1 MAKAAKSKV
10 TKNTGATRNA
20 TAATTPLLPESMS
33 LFLRRLLWRA
43 MGLTIGLAG
52 IFIVVSV
59 YSYDPADPTFNKVTD
74 AVPLNL
80 LGIMGA
86 HTADLL
92 LQTLGLASYALA
104 LPLLTWCWR
113 ILRLRT
119 LPWFWVNI
127 TLIPIAL
134 VFLSAAF
141 GAPSPDPTWP
151 INSGYGGFMGQW
163 IYQLANTLSAL
174 MGLTLPTWAFVII
187 FTALGLPALG
197 GTLGL
202 SALEWQILKERVV
215 AITRWIIST
224 IGWALYNGWHWIA
237 TRMEGDEIE
246 ESFDDDGRPAVVRK
260 RKKRTPPSKPA
271 PILKKRITPKAKTA
285 KGSRETKERQRTFD
299 LGDGSDFKLPP
310 IDILSSP
317 PKDNSAYRLS
327 SEALEANA
335 RMLETVLEDFGV
347 QGDIINVRPGP
358 VVTLYELEP
367 APGVKAARVIGL
379 ADDVARSM
387 SAISAR
393 VAVVP
398 GRNVIGIE
406 LPNTKRETVA
416 LREMISSVA
425 FEKTRAKLPL
435 MLGKDIGGE
444 PVVADLSGMP
454 HLLMAGTTGAG
465 KSVGIN
471 VMILS
476 LLYAMTPKQVRFIM
490 VDPKQ
495 LELSIYD
502 GIPHLLTPVVTEAK
516 KAVVALKWAVR
527 EMETRYANMAKL
539 GVRNL
544 AAYNKR
550 VEEAQASGEKLTRT
564 IQTGFDP
571 ENGQPIYED
580 QEFDFESL
588 PLIVVIIDEMA
599 DLMIVAGKDVEATVQ
614 RLAQMARAAG
624 IHVVMAT
631 QRPSVDVITGTIKAN
646 FPTRISFRVTSKIDS
661 RTILGEMGAEQ
672 LLGMGDMLYMAGG
685 TQVTRVHG
693 AFVSDEEVEEVVKFV
708 KAQGAPEYVKS
719 VTEEPE
725 EGFDSPFIPNSGG
738 GGSNSGNEL
747 YDKAV
752 DIILRDRKVSTSY
765 VQRRLKIG
773 YNRAAT
779 LIEEME
785 ENGVISAPNHAGKRE
800 VLVPNREEEF

>member
-10 TKNTGATRNA
+10 TNKTGAARNK
-20 TAATTPLLPESMS
+20 AADSAPLLPESMS
-33 LFLRRLLWRA
+33 LFLRRLLWRL
-43 MGLTIGLAG
+43 MGLVIGAIG
-52 IFIVVSV
+52 VFIVVSL
-59 YSYDPADPTFNKVTD
+59 YSYNPEDPTFNKVTD
-74 AVPLNL
+74 AVPTNL
-80 LGIMGA
+80 LGVMGA

-92 LQTLGLASYALA
+92 LQSLGLASYALA
-104 LPLLTWCWR
+104 LPFFTWCWR
-113 ILRLRT
+113 ILRLRS

-134 VFLSAAF
+134 MLLSSAF
-141 GAPSPDPTWP
+141 GVPSPDASWP

-163 IYQLANTLSAL
+163 VYLQANTLSAL
-174 MGLTLPTWAFVII
+174 MGLTLPTWAFIVI
-187 FTALGLPALG
+187 FAALGIPALG

-202 SALEWQILKERVV
+202 SRLEWQIFRERAV
-215 AITRWIIST
+215 AITSWGIST
-224 IGWALYNGWHWIA
+224 IAWALYNGWHWVA
-237 TRMEGDEIE
+237 TRLEGDEIE

-260 RKKRTPPSKPA
+260 RKKRIPPSKPA
-271 PILKKRITPKAKTA
+271 PLLKKRISPKAKTQ
-285 KGSRETKERQRTFD
+285 KGKRETKERQRTLD

-310 IDILSSP
+310 IDILSVP
-317 PKDNSAYRLS
+317 PKDNSGNRLS
-327 SEALEANA
+327 SEALDANA

-387 SAISAR
+387 SAVSAR

-406 LPNTKRETVA
+406 LPNTKREMVA
-416 LREMISSVA
+416 LREMISSAA

-444 PVVADLSGMP
+444 PVVADLSSMP

-527 EMETRYANMAKL
+527 EMETL
-539 GVRNL
+539 
-544 AAYNKR
+544 
-550 VEEAQASGEKLTRT
+550 
-564 IQTGFDP
+564 F
-571 ENGQPIYED
+571 
-580 QEFDFESL
+580 
-588 PLIVVIIDEMA
+588 
-599 DLMIVAGKDVEATVQ
+599 
-614 RLAQMARAAG
+614 
-624 IHVVMAT
+624 
-631 QRPSVDVITGTIKAN
+631 
-646 FPTRISFRVTSKIDS
+646 
-661 RTILGEMGAEQ
+661 
-672 LLGMGDMLYMAGG
+672 
-685 TQVTRVHG
+685 
-693 AFVSDEEVEEVVKFV
+693 
-708 KAQGAPEYVKS
+708 
-719 VTEEPE
+719 
-725 EGFDSPFIPNSGG
+725 
-738 GGSNSGNEL
+738 
-747 YDKAV
+747 
-752 DIILRDRKVSTSY
+752 
-765 VQRRLKIG
+765 
-773 YNRAAT
+773 
-779 LIEEME
+779 
-785 ENGVISAPNHAGKRE
+785 
-800 VLVPNREEEF
+800 

>member
-1 MAKAAKSKV
+1 MAKAAKKKV
-10 TKNTGATRNA
+10 VRKTAKMTADNA
-20 TAATTPLLPESMS
+20 PLLPESMS
-33 LFLRRLLWRA
+33 LFLRRLAWRG
-43 MGLTIGLAG
+43 MGLLIGLFG
-52 IFIVVSV
+52 IFILLSL
-59 YSYDPADPTFNKVTD
+59 YSYNVADPNFNTETD
-74 AVPLNL
+74 AVPLNW
-80 LGIMGA
+80 MGLVGA
-86 HTADLL
+86 RVADVL
-92 LQTLGLASYALA
+92 LQTLGLAAYGIT
-104 LPLLTWCWR
+104 LPLFTWCWR
-113 ILRLRT
+113 IMRLRS
-119 LPWFWVNI
+119 LPWFWINI

-141 GAPSPDPTWP
+141 GAPTPDLEWP
-151 INSGYGGFMGQW
+151 IKAGYGGFMGQW
-163 IYQLANTLSAL
+163 VNLQANTLFVL
-174 MGLTLPTWAFVII
+174 MGLILPIWSYIVL
-187 FTALGLPALG
+187 FTILAVPALG

-202 SALEWQILKERVV
+202 SRPEWAMLWERSI

-237 TRMEGDEIE
+237 AKFEGDEIE

-260 RKKRTPPSKPA
+260 RKKRKIVTRPA
-271 PILKKRITPKAKTA
+271 PVLKKRVQPKAKTK
-285 KGSRETKERQRTFD
+285 KGTRETKERQRTMDF
-299 LGDGSDFKLPP
+299 GDGSDYKLPP
-310 IDILSSP
+310 IGILTEP
-317 PKDNSAYRLS
+317 PGDNNAYRLGPD
-327 SEALEANA
+327 ALEANA
-335 RMLETVLEDFGV
+335 RMLETVLDDFGV
-347 QGDIINVRPGP
+347 KGEIINVRPGP

-406 LPNTKRETVA
+406 LPNTRREMVA

-425 FEKTRAKLPL
+425 FEKSRAKLPL

-444 PVVADLSGMP
+444 PVIADLAGMP

-476 LLYAMTPKQVRFIM
+476 LLYCMTPKQVRFIM

-495 LELSIYD
+495 LELSVYD

-527 EMETRYANMAKL
+527 EMETRYANMSKL

-550 VEEAQASGEKLTRT
+550 VDEAVKSGEKLTRT

-571 ENGQPIYED
+571 ETGQPQYED

-599 DLMIVAGKDVEATVQ
+599 DLMLVAGKDVEATVQ

-624 IHVVMAT
+624 IHVIMAT

-685 TQVTRVHG
+685 GQVTRVHG
-693 AFVSDEEVEEVVKFV
+693 AFVDDDEVEEVVKFV
-708 KAQGAPEYVKS
+708 KAQGAPDYVSS

-725 EGFDSPFIPNSGG
+725 EGFDSPFIPGPSGG
-738 GGSNSGNEL
+738 GSSTGNEL

-752 DIILRDRKVSTSY
+752 DIVLRDRKASTSY

-785 ENGVISAPNHAGKRE
+785 ENGVISGPNHAGKRE
-800 VLVPNREEEF
+800 ILVPDHNEDL

>member
-1 MAKAAKSKV
+1 MSIVAKAAKSKV
-10 TKNTGATRNA
+10 TSKAGSSRNS
-20 TAATTPLLPESMS
+20 TAYAAPLLPESMS
-33 LFLRRLLWRA
+33 LFLRRLLWRM
-43 MGLTIGLAG
+43 MGLTIGLCG
-52 IFIVVSV
+52 IFIVLSV
-59 YSYDPADPTFNKVTD
+59 FSYDPADPTFNNVTD

-80 LGIMGA
+80 LGVVGA

-92 LQTLGLASYALA
+92 LQTLGLASYMFA
-104 LPLLTWCWR
+104 LPLFTWCWR
-113 ILRLRT
+113 IMRLRT

-134 VFLSAAF
+134 VLLSAAF
-141 GAPSPDPTWP
+141 AAPSPDPAWP

-163 IYQLANTLSAL
+163 VYQQANTLSAL
-174 MGLTLPTWAFVII
+174 MGITLPTWAFVVI
-187 FTALGLPALG
+187 FVALGAPTLG

-202 SALEWQILKERVV
+202 SMLEWLMLRERII
-215 AITRWIIST
+215 AISRWVIST
-224 IGWALYNGWHWIA
+224 IGWALYNSWHWVA
-237 TRMEGDEIE
+237 ARMQGDEIE

-260 RKKRTPPSKPA
+260 RKKRTPQSIPA
-271 PILKKRITPKAKTA
+271 PVLSKRVLPKAKTE
-285 KGSRETKERQRTFD
+285 KGIRETKERQRTLDF
-299 LGDGSDFKLPP
+299 GDGSDFKLPP
-310 IDILSSP
+310 LDLLNEA
-317 PKDNSAYRLS
+317 PKDNSAARLS
-327 SEALEANA
+327 NEALEANA

-347 QGDIINVRPGP
+347 QGEIINVRPGP

-379 ADDVARSM
+379 SDDVARSM

-393 VAVVP
+393 IAVVP

-406 LPNTKRETVA
+406 LPNSKREMVS
-416 LREMISSVA
+416 LREMISSAA

-444 PVVADLSGMP
+444 PVVADLSSMP

-495 LELSIYD
+495 LELSIYE

-527 EMETRYANMAKL
+527 EMETRYSNMSKL

-544 AAYNKR
+544 ESYNKR

-571 ENGQPIYED
+571 ESGQPMYED
-580 QEFDFESL
+580 QEFNFESL

-599 DLMIVAGKDVEATVQ
+599 DLMLVAGKDVEATVQ

-624 IHVVMAT
+624 IHVIMAT

-661 RTILGEMGAEQ
+661 RTILG
-672 LLGMGDMLYMAGG
+672 GMGG
-685 TQVTRVHG
+685 
-693 AFVSDEEVEEVVKFV
+693 
-708 KAQGAPEYVKS
+708 
-719 VTEEPE
+719 
-725 EGFDSPFIPNSGG
+725 
-738 GGSNSGNEL
+738 
-747 YDKAV
+747 
-752 DIILRDRKVSTSY
+752 
-765 VQRRLKIG
+765 
-773 YNRAAT
+773 
-779 LIEEME
+779 
-785 ENGVISAPNHAGKRE
+785 
-800 VLVPNREEEF
+800 